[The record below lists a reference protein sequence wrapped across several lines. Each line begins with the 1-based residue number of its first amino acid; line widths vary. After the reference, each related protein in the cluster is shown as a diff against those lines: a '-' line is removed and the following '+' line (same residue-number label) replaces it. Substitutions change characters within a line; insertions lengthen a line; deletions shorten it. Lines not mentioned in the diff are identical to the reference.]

1 MDLALRSTNKL
12 KTPSMRR
19 VRWVDL
25 AVAVGFAIALALLHL
40 GVAGPIPSGG
50 DGGNWLA
57 LAHDSL
63 GLDVVTPG
71 VSYPPVFVLLLA
83 GWVLLLDPVP
93 ALVVASLVARLASV
107 LAVYYVMK
115 DSGRVTSLMTAVFS
129 ALAAFQLEAYA
140 WGAYPQI
147 LGTAF
152 GILATYSAVRYMTD
166 RRGVDAF
173 LAIAA
178 TLAAALTH
186 TLVGGVLIFAIVVAT
201 CHAGWVSARLRENWR
216 GNLLFV
222 SLLILLCGIP
232 LLLGVVGGEGRAVMN
247 PSELSFD
254 EALRLA
260 FGESPLSWL
269 VLSGIGLLSLVHR
282 RWPANTFL
290 SVSVGAGW
298 AIVGFGVF
306 VVTGERRSL
315 LFAQI
320 GILLMAA
327 TELARWWYRVRG
339 AQDASRAGSLRRLR
353 IPLLMLIAAL
363 MGSVAVP
370 GIAKYRQSTDFYRVV
385 DESEIEALE
394 FLAKTANEGDTVVAT
409 RGRSTIPIGW
419 WVEGAAKLPT
429 ISGHD
434 PSFLTFP
441 SEIEE
446 AEEANALFEGELSRS
461 DAVAYLE
468 SVDARY
474 LVVDRRGPD
483 GGWMFRANRP
493 SFDVIYDSPTLVIFE
508 VRGQ

>member
-1 MDLALRSTNKL
+1 MDLALRSTNKAH
-12 KTPSMRR
+12 TPPMRR
-19 VRWVDL
+19 VHLVDL
-25 AVAVGFAIALALLHL
+25 VVAVGFAAALVLLHL
-40 GVAGPIPSGG
+40 AVAGPIPSGG

-63 GLDVVTPG
+63 GVEVVTPG
-71 VSYPPVFVLLLA
+71 VSYPPVFVALLA
-83 GWVLLLDPVP
+83 AWVLLLDPVP
-93 ALVVASLVARLASV
+93 ALVVASLVAHLASV
-107 LAVYYVMK
+107 LAVYFVMK
-115 DSGRVTSLMTAVFS
+115 DSGRVAALVTAGVS

-152 GILATYSAVRYMTD
+152 GMVATYSAIRYMTD
-166 RRGVDAF
+166 RRRVDAF
-173 LAIAA
+173 VALTATIA
-178 TLAAALTH
+178 TALTH
-186 TLVGGVLIFAIVVAT
+186 SLVGGILMFALVVAT
-201 CHAGWVSARLRENWR
+201 SHALWVSTAIRDKWR
-216 GNLLFV
+216 SNLLFV
-222 SLLILLCGIP
+222 LFLVVLCSIP

-247 PSELSFD
+247 PSGLRFD
-254 EALRLA
+254 EAVRLA
-260 FGESPLSWL
+260 FGESPLAWL
-269 VLSGIGLLSLVHR
+269 VLSIVGLLGLFHR
-282 RWPANTFL
+282 AWRGNSFS

-306 VVTGERRSL
+306 VITGERRSL

-327 TELARWWYRVRG
+327 TELARWWFRIRAATSEADSSRVR
-339 AQDASRAGSLRRLR
+339 RMR

-363 MGSVAVP
+363 MGSIAIP
-370 GIAKYRQSTDFYRVV
+370 GIAKYRQSTDFYRIV

-394 FLAKTANEGDTVVAT
+394 FLAATANEGDTVVAS

-429 ISGHD
+429 VSGHD

-446 AEEANALFEGELSRS
+446 AEEANAFFQGELSPL
-461 DAVAYLE
+461 DAVGYLE
-468 SVDARY
+468 SVGARF

-493 SFDVIYDSPTLVIFE
+493 SFDVIYDSPTLVILE
-508 VRGQ
+508 VREQ